1 MMTSPHSGRALLAH
15 RVSHPN
21 PSEKD
26 EAVTAKRERDDGQVA
41 VMEPEVTTI
50 ERNISGEPRLIVAG
64 GRGKVGKSV
73 LLRAA
78 IERSIERGGDPIIAD
93 ADRTN
98 ATLRSFYPQA
108 IRPPSAE
115 DGDVRDWL
123 NKLVDDQIA
132 KRQTI
137 FLDLG
142 GGDLSLHAWAR
153 DLDLVPFLLANGITP
168 VLLHCLGSDIDDL
181 AYLRDLEAVFAP
193 PHTAIVLN
201 EGMVPAGRA
210 PLTAFEP
217 LIEHAVFRAAAARGA
232 VTVRL
237 PRLGCMQRIERAR
250 VTFREME
257 QGRVPTGDEAIG
269 PTTKQMVTI
278 WLRQIEQ
285 TLSPIWPW
293 LA

>member
-1 MMTSPHSGRALLAH
+1 VTS
-15 RVSHPN
+15 
-21 PSEKD
+21 
-26 EAVTAKRERDDGQVA
+26 KRDRDDVA
-41 VMEPEVTTI
+41 LVDPESATASTTAD
-50 ERNISGEPRLIVAG
+50 ISGQPRLIVAG

-73 LLRAA
+73 SLRIAV
-78 IERSIERGGDPIIAD
+78 ERFIDNGGEPIIAD

-123 NKLVDDQIA
+123 NGLVDDQIA

-153 DLDLVPFLLANGITP
+153 DLDLVAFLQDNGVTP

-181 AYLRDLEAVFAP
+181 AYLRDLEGSFAP
-193 PHTAIVLN
+193 AHTAIILN
-201 EGMVPAGRA
+201 EGMVPSGKA
-210 PLTAFEP
+210 PASAFEATIDHP
-217 LIEHAVFRAAAARGA
+217 VFRAAAARGA

-237 PRLGCMQRIERAR
+237 PRLGCMQEVERRRLA
-250 VTFREME
+250 FRDMAAGNVQPG
-257 QGRVPTGDEAIG
+257 QGQISLTMR
-269 PTTKQMVTI
+269 QMVVI
-278 WLRQIEQ
+278 WQRQVTA
-285 TLSPIWPW
+285 TLQPILPW
-293 LA
+293 IS